1 MLAQQ
6 NSSTVT
12 DDIRVVRSGR
22 GRTAR
27 LFLITSVSLLILVG
41 GRLAEAAGRVLT
53 ADAVRASQEE
63 PDELTL
69 TLRPE
74 GFDPAEV
81 VRPAGR
87 FMLSVDNRSGVEKVT
102 LILKRGNGSKVV
114 EVKVHNGN
122 GDWGELID
130 LQPGRYT
137 LTEADH
143 PGWKCDLLINEK
155 K

>member
-1 MLAQQ
+1 MRAERF
-6 NSSTVT
+6 SVT
-12 DDIRVVRSGR
+12 
-22 GRTAR
+22 R
-27 LFLITSVSLLILVG
+27 LLFIMTVSLLVLAG
-41 GRLAEAAGRVLT
+41 GRHAAAAEQAFIAG
-53 ADAVRASQEE
+53 AVSAQQEE

-81 VRPAGR
+81 MRPAGR

-102 LILKRGNGSKVV
+102 LILRRGNGSKVI
-114 EVKVHNGN
+114 EDKVLNGN
-122 GDWGELID
+122 GDWSELID